1 MSKQQFWHCASKAA
15 FDSDLIAT
23 RMTLAMTELLW
34 AVMLFWPGDT
44 FARPTYEIMG
54 TLSPELAWACAFLF
68 SGIVQAHIALTG
80 KCGTTWAHAFGVWNA
95 GLWWVT
101 VGAMLLA
108 VYPPPAA
115 IGGEIALALSATWI
129 AIRPAILIRLQRKCD
144 NIKMRGVRHAGD

>member
-1 MSKQQFWHCASKAA
+1 MNKQQFWRNASRAA

-23 RMTLAMTELLW
+23 RMTLAVAELIW
-34 AVMLFWPGDT
+34 AIMLFWPGNT
-44 FARPTYEIMG
+44 FERPTYTIMG
-54 TLSPELAWACAFLF
+54 ELSPEIAWACAFLF

-80 KCGTTWAHAFGVWNA
+80 KCGATWAHAFGVWNA

-129 AIRPAILIRLQRKCD
+129 AIRQTILAHLHRKCEAV
-144 NIKMRGVRHAGD
+144 KECHA